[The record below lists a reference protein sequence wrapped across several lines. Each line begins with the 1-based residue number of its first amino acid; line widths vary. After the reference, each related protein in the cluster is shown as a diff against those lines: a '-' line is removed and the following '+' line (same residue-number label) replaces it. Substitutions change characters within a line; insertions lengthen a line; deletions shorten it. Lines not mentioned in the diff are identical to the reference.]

1 MNSTMLKEPWRLNAA
16 MGADYTDVSMG
27 TCHGLVAYRD
37 NEHEMLAVMNEQPG
51 NGDFAK
57 FMDYL
62 EAEAHKKGVPFTVI
76 EIWNKWLYKHL
87 TDKRGYIPL
96 LLVDGLALYP
106 KNKA

>member
-1 MNSTMLKEPWRLNAA
+1 MCQWA
-16 MGADYTDVSMG
+16 
-27 TCHGLVAYRD
+27 CHGLVAYRD

-62 EAEAHKKGVPFTVI
+62 EAEAKKVCLYRN
-76 EIWNKWLYKHL
+76 EIWNKWLCKHL
-87 TDKRGYIPL
+87 TDKRVYTTIACRWLGTL
-96 LLVDGLALYP
+96 S